1 MDVRDRAAS
10 VRRSLVSVAVA
21 AGAVALIRAFAACG
35 RRLRAACC
43 RVAEWR
49 SSAPGWVAMAE
60 VDVVTGAFGYT
71 GRYITERLLDAGR
84 TVRTLT
90 GHPERPNP
98 FGERVA
104 VAAFDFDDRE
114 RLTGHLRGASSL
126 YNTYWI
132 RFPHGDVTFEGAIR
146 NTGTLIEAAHDAG
159 VRRFV
164 HVSITNPSED
174 SPFEY
179 FAGKARIEAMIRAS
193 GLSYAI
199 VRPTVVFGR
208 EDILVNNL
216 AYLLRRVPVFGVPG
230 SGTYR
235 LRPVSVE
242 DLADLCVRAATED
255 DDRVVDAVGP
265 ETFTFEELL
274 RTIARAIGRRVAL
287 VHVPPAVALVA
298 ASAIGRLVGDVLVTK
313 DELEGLMAELVTTD
327 GPATG
332 SRRLTEWLQVN
343 AATVGTRYA
352 SEVGRHY

>member
-1 MDVRDRAAS
+1 
-10 VRRSLVSVAVA
+10 
-21 AGAVALIRAFAACG
+21 
-35 RRLRAACC
+35 
-43 RVAEWR
+43 
-49 SSAPGWVAMAE
+49 MAE
-60 VDVVTGAFGYT
+60 LDVVTGAFGYT
-71 GRYITERLLDAGR
+71 GRYITQRLLDAGR

-98 FGERVA
+98 FGERVT

-114 RLTGHLRGASSL
+114 RLTEHLRGATAL

-132 RFPHGDVTFEGAIR
+132 RFPHGHVTFEGAVR
-146 NTGTLIEAAHDAG
+146 NTGTLIEAARDAG

-179 FAGKARIEAMIRAS
+179 FRGKARIEAMIRVS

-208 EDILVNNL
+208 QDILVNNL

-265 ETFTFEELL
+265 ETFTFEGLL
-274 RTIARAIGRRVAL
+274 RTIARAIGRRVAF
-287 VHVPPAVALVA
+287 VHVPPAVALAA
-298 ASAIGRLVGDVLVTK
+298 ASAIGRVVGDVLVTR

-332 SRRLTEWLQVN
+332 SRRLTEWLHKN
-343 AATVGTRYA
+343 AAIVGTRYA
-352 SEVGRHY
+352 SEVGRHYEGAAPNP

>member
-1 MDVRDRAAS
+1 
-10 VRRSLVSVAVA
+10 
-21 AGAVALIRAFAACG
+21 
-35 RRLRAACC
+35 
-43 RVAEWR
+43 
-49 SSAPGWVAMAE
+49 MAE
-60 VDVVTGAFGYT
+60 LDVVTGAFAYT
-71 GRYITERLLDAGR
+71 GRYITQRLLGAGR

-98 FGERVA
+98 FGERVT

-114 RLTGHLRGASSL
+114 RLTGHLSGATTL
-126 YNTYWI
+126 YNTYWV
-132 RFPHGDVTFEGAIR
+132 RFPHGDVTFADAVR
-146 NTGTLIEAAHDAG
+146 NTGALIEAARDAG

-174 SPFEY
+174 SRLEY
-179 FAGKARIEAMIRAS
+179 FRGKARIEAMIRAS

-208 EDILVNNL
+208 QDILVNNL

-235 LRPVSVE
+235 LRPVSAE

-255 DDRVVDAVGP
+255 DDGRTVDAVGP

-274 RTIARAIGRRVAL
+274 RTIARAVGRRVAF
-287 VHVPPAVALVA
+287 VHVPPTVALVA

-332 SRRLTEWLQVN
+332 SRRLTEWLQAN

-352 SEVGRHY
+352 SEVGRHYERAAPTP